1 MAPASRIVG
10 VCAQGCKL
18 QKECRAGD
26 GIAVAGWRRF
36 PRDEPDDPDFSVG
49 FAANGQSRDR
59 TGDLRIFSP
68 SLYQLSYLSPWELS
82 QLNIPLTPAYSSVSR
97 LAV

>member
-1 MAPASRIVG
+1 VW
-10 VCAQGCKL
+10 VCAWEFKL
-18 QKECRAGD
+18 QKECRAGH

-68 SLYQLSYLSPWELS
+68 SLYQLSYLSLLPRKDLRHCPRPFLW
-82 QLNIPLTPAYSSVSR
+82 PLIRYQNGAYR
-97 LAV
+97 Q